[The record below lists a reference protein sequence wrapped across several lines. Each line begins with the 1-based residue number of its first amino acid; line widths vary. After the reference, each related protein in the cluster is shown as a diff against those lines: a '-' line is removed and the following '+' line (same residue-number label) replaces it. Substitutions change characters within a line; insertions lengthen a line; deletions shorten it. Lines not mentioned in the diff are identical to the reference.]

1 MKKRMTGWIMSGV
14 FAISAAGLLMGTNV
28 GSAAAKNADKPP
40 VMQDKM
46 MQNGQMDNKEMMN
59 SPEMEKKCVDMMK
72 SSDMQET
79 MKGMMKQPEMQATMK
94 QMLASDPELRQIM
107 RDLVNSVDTNDQNDN
122 PVSQSSTPT
131 NAPDTVDHN
140 AHHSS

>member
-1 MKKRMTGWIMSGV
+1 MKKGMTGWIMGGI
-14 FAISAAGLLMGTNV
+14 FAISAVGLLMGTNV

-59 SPEMEKKCVDMMK
+59 SPEMQKECEDMMK
-72 SSDMQET
+72 GSDMQKN
-79 MKGMMKQPEMQATMK
+79 MKEMMKQPEMQAAMK
-94 QMLASDPELRQIM
+94 QMLASDPELRQMM
-107 RDLVNSVDTNDQNDN
+107 RDLVNSVDANDQNDN
-122 PVSQSSTPT
+122 PVPQSSTPAT
-131 NAPDTVDHN
+131 ISDTVNHN